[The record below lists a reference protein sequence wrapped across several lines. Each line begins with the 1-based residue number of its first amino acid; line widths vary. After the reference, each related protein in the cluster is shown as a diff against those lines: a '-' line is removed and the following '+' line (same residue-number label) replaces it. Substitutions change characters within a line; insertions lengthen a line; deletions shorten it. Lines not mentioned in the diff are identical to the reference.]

1 MGKKA
6 LKHKPS
12 GRAKVAVYSI
22 VTAVFLVF
30 LSALLMLAN
39 GYLPVLKNGKLSLQ
53 KTGMI
58 IIAARPLDASIYIN
72 GKYKEKT
79 AFYLLQNKLNNLLPG
94 KYTVRIEKKG
104 YRTWEKTFSVEPG
117 LVSWANYVLMFAD
130 KLDIKSI
137 TPPAGKIIATSKNH
151 DHQLFLSQENGSTVL
166 TSMSVS
172 GAVKRSMWPKS
183 TSSLPAWQ
191 KTPIIESAAYSAGA
205 DKILYTLRNGD
216 THEYLIAEPDGN
228 DIRLISLNSQLKIS
242 PEAVSWDPFD
252 NAVLFVKSAG
262 TLYRLNQSAT
272 ALGTPVVEKLVSFN
286 PDQNHLLYYVYKNS
300 EGSSILARSSF
311 DGSNKVT
318 ILNPIASASGY
329 KLVHSPFN
337 DSLAVLNRD
346 SGELMLVIPSSSD
359 NGNIIRLGKGYK
371 DVILQKNNEKFL
383 YFSDSEIIRYDLDKK
398 KTTHLK
404 YKGKITFANWYIDDC
419 HYLLNG
425 TEGLEIVEYDGDN
438 AVKLSFNEAS
448 KVILDSG
455 NSNLLYSVTE
465 NGQTKYYSFTSPY

>member
-151 DHQLFLSQENGSTVL
+151 DLS
-166 TSMSVS
+166 
-172 GAVKRSMWPKS
+172 
-183 TSSLPAWQ
+183 
-191 KTPIIESAAYSAGA
+191 
-205 DKILYTLRNGD
+205 
-216 THEYLIAEPDGN
+216 LIH
-228 DIRLISLNSQLKIS
+228 I
-242 PEAVSWDPFD
+242 
-252 NAVLFVKSAG
+252 
-262 TLYRLNQSAT
+262 
-272 ALGTPVVEKLVSFN
+272 
-286 PDQNHLLYYVYKNS
+286 
-300 EGSSILARSSF
+300 
-311 DGSNKVT
+311 
-318 ILNPIASASGY
+318 
-329 KLVHSPFN
+329 
-337 DSLAVLNRD
+337 
-346 SGELMLVIPSSSD
+346 
-359 NGNIIRLGKGYK
+359 
-371 DVILQKNNEKFL
+371 
-383 YFSDSEIIRYDLDKK
+383 
-398 KTTHLK
+398 
-404 YKGKITFANWYIDDC
+404 
-419 HYLLNG
+419 
-425 TEGLEIVEYDGDN
+425 
-438 AVKLSFNEAS
+438 
-448 KVILDSG
+448 
-455 NSNLLYSVTE
+455 
-465 NGQTKYYSFTSPY
+465 